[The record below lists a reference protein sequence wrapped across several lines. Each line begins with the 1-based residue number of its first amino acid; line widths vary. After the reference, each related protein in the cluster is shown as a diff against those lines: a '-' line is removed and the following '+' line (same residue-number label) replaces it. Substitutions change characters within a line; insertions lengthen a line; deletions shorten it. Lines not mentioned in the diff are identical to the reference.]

1 MKQILCSD
9 WLHERARWAHVAR
22 WGFRLWSAR
31 KSSVSFWPCN
41 KSSIEKTCS
50 VQIAWYW
57 PRYLKKDQQQQQQ
70 QQKKTTW
77 SISSHLDLT
86 VVTHMLYIAESGK
99 KRTLRGRWLDVCPF
113 RRIYNAYLQ
122 QSWNLECMPEEGR
135 TWFYIKS
142 PGADLGFPKRAP
154 KAQASS
160 GDRGRAPSGNFLDF
174 YLKSPCQGF
183 RVIQKGFQLGKCFF

>member
-1 MKQILCSD
+1 MEPSCPLWISCVCPAIGHKINLLLTKPFRSRWLDIGFILFC
-9 WLHERARWAHVAR
+9 V
-22 WGFRLWSAR
+22 FR
-31 KSSVSFWPCN
+31 
-41 KSSIEKTCS
+41 
-50 VQIAWYW
+50 
-57 PRYLKKDQQQQQQ
+57 
-70 QQKKTTW
+70 TW

-122 QSWNLECMPEEGR
+122 QRWNLECMPEEGR
-135 TWFYIKS
+135 TCFYIKS

-160 GDRGRAPSGNFLDF
+160 GVRERAPSGNFLDF
-174 YLKSPCQGF
+174 FSFKSPFQGF
-183 RVIQKGFQLGKCFF
+183 RVIQKGFQLGKCFFFLCKYIYYEKCNRFR

>member
-1 MKQILCSD
+1 
-9 WLHERARWAHVAR
+9 
-22 WGFRLWSAR
+22 
-31 KSSVSFWPCN
+31 
-41 KSSIEKTCS
+41 
-50 VQIAWYW
+50 
-57 PRYLKKDQQQQQQ
+57 
-70 QQKKTTW
+70 
-77 SISSHLDLT
+77 
-86 VVTHMLYIAESGK
+86 MLYIAESGK

-160 GDRGRAPSGNFLDF
+160 GVRERAPSGNFLDF
-174 YLKSPCQGF
+174 FLLKVPFPGF
-183 RVIQKGFQLGKCFF
+183 PRHSERISTWKVFFLCV